1 MYLIYRDLWMVYWV
15 FLYNL
20 AKKYKMFTFDV
31 LINYIEMDVKFIRKI
46 IGEVT

>member
-20 AKKYKMFTFDV
+20 AKKDKMFTFDF
-31 LINYIEMDVKFIRKI
+31 LINYIEMDVKFIRNI